1 MQRAGAG
8 LLALLSFASIP
19 ASAARGCGPAVVQVT
34 VLDQGGAAV
43 NGLAPS
49 DFKVRIKNANAAVT
63 AMSYG
68 IFPHSTLVLV
78 SRTGSM
84 SETLKMELSK
94 RLASSVIASAPG
106 VVFAGT
112 FGAQLSSVTD
122 ARSGQPFAVGA
133 QPPENLTNLL
143 YDDVLAGLGSVTSH
157 RGDAL
162 VVITDSSDKGSKAT
176 PAELRQRLALTGA
189 RLFIVALPPA
199 TNVGSM
205 QPLAELAEASG
216 GSVMVPIGVDA
227 TTKGV
232 VITIDQL
239 DSAVA
244 SFTRAYAQAG
254 NVYQLETDQ
263 DASDKPVPLHV
274 ELDRKKLGRG
284 KVLAPS
290 ALAPCSANPQ

>member
-1 MQRAGAG
+1 
-8 LLALLSFASIP
+8 
-19 ASAARGCGPAVVQVT
+19 
-34 VLDQGGAAV
+34 
-43 NGLAPS
+43 
-49 DFKVRIKNANAAVT
+49 
-63 AMSYG
+63 
-68 IFPHSTLVLV
+68 
-78 SRTGSM
+78 M
-84 SETLKMELSK
+84 SETLKMELAK
-94 RLASSVIASAPG
+94 RLAAAVIASAPG
-106 VVFAGT
+106 TVMAGT
-112 FGAQLSSVTD
+112 YGSELSGVMD
-122 ARSGQPFAVGA
+122 ARSGQPFTAGA
-133 QPPENLTNLL
+133 QAPDNLTNLL
-143 YDDVLAGLGSVTSH
+143 YDAVLAGLGKVAIH

-162 VVITDSSDKGSKAT
+162 VVITDSADKGSKAT
-176 PAELRQRLALTGA
+176 AAELRQRLALTGA

-199 TNVGSM
+199 TNVGST

-239 DSAVA
+239 GSAVA

-274 ELDRKKLGRG
+274 EVDRKKLGRG

-290 ALAPCSANPQ
+290 TLAPCSANPQ